1 MGELI
6 KIVDSLENKISK
18 LLHKLEVVNKANMEL
33 EDELTHIKSSQVT
46 TSKTVSE
53 WEEKYNSLK
62 LANSMLGSNTNK
74 TEAKLKINTLIRE
87 LDHCITQL
95 SEYCQDNMSEKLK
108 IKLSI
113 ADRVY
118 PLTIDPAQEEG
129 LRKAAKNIEQLAKKF
144 EQNYAVRDKQ
154 DVLAMC
160 ALQFASKIEQTDIE
174 QTEGT
179 KEAEERLKALDEL
192 VNSKLAMK

>member
-18 LLHKLEVVNKANMEL
+18 LLHKLEVMSSANLALENEL
-33 EDELTHIKSSQVT
+33 MNLKSSQENA
-46 TSKTVSE
+46 SKTVSE

-95 SEYCQDNMSEKLK
+95 SE
-108 IKLSI
+108 
-113 ADRVY
+113 
-118 PLTIDPAQEEG
+118 
-129 LRKAAKNIEQLAKKF
+129 
-144 EQNYAVRDKQ
+144 
-154 DVLAMC
+154 
-160 ALQFASKIEQTDIE
+160 
-174 QTEGT
+174 
-179 KEAEERLKALDEL
+179 
-192 VNSKLAMK
+192 